1 MIYELMH
8 KNKSVLSCDIED
20 DHITKILNVFHG
32 EHAPVGTQ
40 EKTGI
45 SRKLLNYWFQRRSIP
60 SSRDH
65 IGEVLTKLGIQS
77 TMELLEKAYALSL
90 SDQYWIRPL
99 GSNITWDEVNFFDNP
114 FSEDLGSLL
123 LGNNHVINSGKI
135 SLLCPDSTL
144 DGWLRKKWKLSD
156 GKRYLV
162 KAGSG
167 TNRQEPLNE
176 KIASEF
182 CRELQIPHIE
192 YDVVFDQ
199 TGLPYSIC
207 EDYVTADTELVT
219 AYAMC
224 SLQKK
229 PNHESDCAFYVR
241 LCEELGIPDASRRL
255 DEMICMD
262 YIMANS
268 DRHWT
273 NFGAIRNAETLKYQE
288 MMPLFDNGSSLWHD
302 VPDYAIGREAV
313 IGKMLQTTLEKHLK
327 YVKDPSFLDFQKMQ
341 RFPEIAAE
349 VFRTSQTMDEKRMSI
364 ICLALQQQIRSM
376 DHYLVQSKTV
386 VVNTQM
392 KKVIG
397 SSNKGVSYE
406 PDPEERRKIQE

>member
-1 MIYELMH
+1 M
-8 KNKSVLSCDIED
+8 
-20 DHITKILNVFHG
+20 
-32 EHAPVGTQ
+32 
-40 EKTGI
+40 
-45 SRKLLNYWFQRRSIP
+45 
-60 SSRDH
+60 
-65 IGEVLTKLGIQS
+65 
-77 TMELLEKAYALSL
+77 
-90 SDQYWIRPL
+90 
-99 GSNITWDEVNFFDNP
+99 
-114 FSEDLGSLL
+114 
-123 LGNNHVINSGKI
+123 
-135 SLLCPDSTL
+135 
-144 DGWLRKKWKLSD
+144 
-156 GKRYLV
+156 
-162 KAGSG
+162 
-167 TNRQEPLNE
+167 
-176 KIASEF
+176 
-182 CRELQIPHIE
+182 
-192 YDVVFDQ
+192 
-199 TGLPYSIC
+199 
-207 EDYVTADTELVT
+207 
-219 AYAMC
+219 
-224 SLQKK
+224 
-229 PNHESDCAFYVR
+229 R

-262 YIMANS
+262 YIMSNS